1 MSELKHL
8 PELAAL
14 GLDAY
19 ASADGLRLRVLSS
32 GQLRARSHGAVEK
45 PETINY
51 RTKKPE
57 RGGLCCARIFGP
69 IEDFCCIC
77 TKYRGEQHRGVRCE
91 KCGVEVLP
99 SSVRSERFGHV
110 ELAVPVVHPL
120 LRAEVARLLGITPA
134 QLQQV
139 IGGQAGLAKGE
150 LIPEDELTEPG
161 GSTLRAA
168 LAGLD
173 VQRMFEDPVLV
184 GLAGDLDPAQLMLDC
199 ILVLPAGLRPLE
211 QGEDGRLASGDLNDL
226 YRRVVNRNNRLR
238 RLIELNAPL
247 IILHNEYRMLQT
259 SVDCLF
265 INEQLDE
272 PIVHRRRV
280 LESLAGYA
288 AKIGYPIEL
297 DGIGEI
303 FARGV
308 EGLPAPTTRVN
319 TVGSHAAEGSL
330 AGGPE
335 DDYDF

>member
-1 MSELKHL
+1 MSTLKHL

-14 GLDAY
+14 GVDAY
-19 ASADGLRLRVLSS
+19 LDPDLRLRVLSS
-32 GQLRARSHGAVEK
+32 AQLRARSRGEVEK

-57 RGGLCCARIFGP
+57 RGGLHCARIFGP
-69 IEDFCCIC
+69 IEDLCCIC

-91 KCGVEVLP
+91 KCGVEVLE
-99 SSVRSERFGHV
+99 SSVRSERFGHI
-110 ELAVPVVHPL
+110 ELALPLVHPL
-120 LRAEVARLLGITPA
+120 LRAEIGRLLGITPA

-139 IGGQAGLAKGE
+139 IAGHAGLEGGQLVGE
-150 LIPEDELTEPG
+150 DALTQPG
-161 GSTLRAA
+161 GPSLRAA
-168 LAGLD
+168 LAAID

-184 GLAGDLDPAQLMLDC
+184 GLAEYLDPAQLMLEC

-211 QGEDGRLASGDLNDL
+211 ELEDGRLASGDLNDL
-226 YRRVVNRNNRLR
+226 YRRVVNRNSRLR
-238 RLIELNAPL
+238 RLLELNAPL
-247 IILHNEYRMLQT
+247 IILHNEYRMLQA

-288 AKIGYPIEL
+288 GRLGYPIEL
-297 DGIGEI
+297 GGVGEI

-308 EGLPAPTTRVN
+308 EGLPAPASSVATTRTRSASSPLV
-319 TVGSHAAEGSL
+319 TGA
-330 AGGPE
+330 E